1 MATLAHCAYCFE
13 VLDASLNK
21 RQPLSL
27 CRVEELWELYNKDGE
42 EEQVDGVEDED
53 SMDVDEDE
61 DDETAPSSAAVP
73 AATEPTKPPAISR
86 LLQTP
91 PTPSSSSPSA
101 NSSTPS
107 LAASSATSASSKSSS
122 RTSILSSLG
131 RIVKKT
137 KQTPSPSTSLSD
149 EKESAPL
156 FVTWNTIS
164 RNGHRSLRGC
174 IGTFEAQEL
183 DEGLR
188 SYALTSYV
196 VPSPPP
202 FPSLSPTIL
211 FPPLLSPFSSQPIR
225 GLLTFSN
232 PPILTASESSALEDT
247 RFHPVSKTELQ
258 NLQVCVTLLHTFEP
272 TPAAD
277 PMAWTIGIHG
287 LRISFTYHGRRHSA
301 TYLPDVAREQGW
313 TKEETIVSLMRKAGW
328 SGRKEDWRRVGGM
341 EVVRYRGER
350 EELGWEVWRR
360 WRGWVEETGRG

>member
-27 CRVEELWELYNKDGE
+27 RRVEELWELYNKDGE

-53 SMDVDEDE
+53 YMDVDDDE
-61 DDETAPSSAAVP
+61 DDEAAPSSAAVP
-73 AATEPTKPPAISR
+73 AATEPTKPAAISR

-107 LAASSATSASSKSSS
+107 LAASSATSASLKSSS
-122 RTSILSSLG
+122 RTSIFSSLG
-131 RIVKKT
+131 RRVRKT

-149 EKESAPL
+149 ERSAPL

-188 SYALTSYV
+188 SYALTS
-196 VPSPPP
+196 
-202 FPSLSPTIL
+202 
-211 FPPLLSPFSSQPIR
+211 
-225 GLLTFSN
+225 
-232 PPILTASESSALEDT
+232 ALEDT
-247 RFHPVSKTELQ
+247 RFHPISKTELQ
-258 NLQVCVTLLHTFEP
+258 NLEVCVTLLHTFEP

-277 PMAWTIGIHG
+277 PMAWIIGTHG
-287 LRISFTYHGRRHSA
+287 LRISFTYHGRRHGA

-328 SGRKEDWRRVGGM
+328 SGRKEDWRRVVGM

-350 EELGWEVWRR
+350 EGLGWEVWRR
-360 WRGWVEETGRG
+360 WRAWVEETGRG